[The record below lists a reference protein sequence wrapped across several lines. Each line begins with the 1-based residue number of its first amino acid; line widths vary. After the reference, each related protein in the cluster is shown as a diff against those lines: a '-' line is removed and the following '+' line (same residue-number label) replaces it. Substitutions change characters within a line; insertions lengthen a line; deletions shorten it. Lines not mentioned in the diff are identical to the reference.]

1 MMKMMK
7 MMKMM
12 VVLVL
17 SRVLCVSADV
27 LHQDINV
34 VGCSASDGESM
45 YGLDGE
51 VKWYAD
57 FKNKKGVEPAPEYL
71 GIHYQEGTYQQAE
84 ANLQICKTNLE
95 TARKVMKDFP
105 TESDAPSSPMIYPRD
120 EVELEV
126 KNVLI
131 CHVTGFYP
139 APVKFSWTKNGQSVT
154 EGTSVNV
161 PYVNKDG
168 TFNQFTKLDFTPQQ
182 GDFYSCSVSHPALKN
197 PLTRIWDVEKTLPG
211 VGPAV
216 FCGLGLTVGLL
227 GVAAGTFFLIKGNE
241 CR

>member
-1 MMKMMK
+1 MMK

-17 SRVLCVSADV
+17 SCVLCVSADV
-27 LHQDINV
+27 LHEDISIS
-34 VGCSASDGESM
+34 GCSASDGEVM

-57 FKNKKGVEPAPEYL
+57 FKNKKGVEPVPDFV
-71 GIHYQEGTYQQAE
+71 GITYEEGTYQGAE
-84 ANLQICKTNLE
+84 AELQLCKTNLE

-105 TESDAPSSPMIYPRD
+105 LESDAPSSPMIYPRD
-120 EVELEV
+120 NVELEV

-131 CHVTGFYP
+131 CHVTGFFP
-139 APVKFSWTKNGQSVT
+139 APVKFSWTKNGKSVT

-161 PYVNKDG
+161 PNINKDG
-168 TFNQFTKLDFTPQQ
+168 TYNQFSKLDFTPQQ
-182 GDFYSCSVSHPALKN
+182 GDFYSCSVSHPALKD
-197 PLTRIWDVEKTLPG
+197 PLTRIWDVEKTVPG